1 MVDDDMKLVVNLNEK
16 NKNSTQ
22 LLLKNIYIYEYENYC
37 VYSIILVEVQ
47 NPTLMII
54 GKNKID
60 SIIFV
65 LHESQKTKF

>member
-1 MVDDDMKLVVNLNEK
+1 MVDDYIKLVVNLFVN

-22 LLLKNIYIYEYENYC
+22 LLLKKYIYEYENYC

>member
-16 NKNSTQ
+16 NKNSIQ
-22 LLLKNIYIYEYENYC
+22 LLLKIYIYENYC
-37 VYSIILVEVQ
+37 VYNIILVEVQ
-47 NPTLMII
+47 NPTLMIV